1 MAKEVKKT
9 SKPGTPAKAAPS
21 PKPMP
26 RNSLVEAPDDIKW
39 RAQSAMR
46 TIAEAAMHKKDREL
60 MREVKRQAKHQLK
73 AVCK

>member
-9 SKPGTPAKAAPS
+9 SKPGTPSKAMPA

-26 RNSLVEAPDDIKW
+26 RNTLVEAPDDIKW

-46 TIAEAAMHKKDREL
+46 TIHEAEVHKKDREL
-60 MREVKRQAKHQLK
+60 MKHVKKMAKEQVK